1 VALISRRF
9 LLCASAVAAICAA
22 SSGAWAQA
30 YPTRPVHL
38 IVPVAAGGPN
48 DTIAR
53 IIAQTLPWPQQVY
66 VENLVGAGGN
76 VGTGVAA
83 RAPADGHTLVIVSG
97 SFVVNPAL
105 YPNTPYDP
113 VKDFAPITMVVTSP
127 HVLVVHPSVPAR
139 NVKELVALIKANPGK
154 YSYASPGR
162 GQSGQLAAEIFKLT
176 TGLTDLVH
184 VPFNGAAPAIVS
196 TIGGHTPIAF
206 VGLPAAASN
215 IQDGNLR
222 ALAITSS
229 KRSPAFPDVPTMAE
243 AGFPDQ
249 ESVFPMGLLAPA
261 GTPREIVD
269 LWYRE
274 IVRIVALP
282 DVKGRLAALGFEP
295 VANTPAE
302 FSSWIEKEVPRWA
315 KVIRDAKIN

>member
-1 VALISRRF
+1 MALIPRQF
-9 LLCASAVAAICAA
+9 LLCAGAVAAICSASTAA
-22 SSGAWAQA
+22 WTEA
-30 YPTRPVHL
+30 YPARPVRI
-38 IVPVAAGGPN
+38 IVPVSVGGPT

-53 IIAQTLPWPQQVY
+53 IIAQTLPWSDQVY

-83 RAPADGHTLVIVSG
+83 RAPADGHTLVLVSG
-97 SFVVNPAL
+97 SFVVNPSL

-113 VKDFAPITMVVTSP
+113 VKDFAAITMVVTSP

-139 NVKELVALIKANPGK
+139 SVKDLVALIKANPSK
-154 YSYASPGR
+154 YTYTSPGK
-162 GQSGQLAAEIFKLT
+162 GQSGQLAAELFKLT
-176 TGLTDLVH
+176 TGLPDLAH
-184 VPFNGAAPAIVS
+184 VPFNGAAPAIIS

-215 IQDGNLR
+215 IQDGKLR
-222 ALAITSS
+222 ALAVTSS

-261 GTPREIVD
+261 GTPKEIVD
-269 LWYRE
+269 IWYRE

-282 DVKGRLAALGFEP
+282 DVKTRLAALGFEP

-315 KVIRDAKIN
+315 KVIRDSKIN